1 MRLQLAHRAVLR
13 GLLFASPWIVG
24 FLVFQLIPIIASAYF
39 SLTNFN
45 LFQEPQF
52 VGLRNYQRLASDE
65 LFWKSLFNT
74 LYLTVIG
81 VPISLTAALAA
92 ALALNMR
99 VRGQWLFRTIV
110 FLPTVVPVVAATY
123 IWRWLLNSQYGYVNQ
138 ALVAFHL
145 GQPLWLDDPFWTKP
159 ALILMSLWV
168 TGSAMIVFLASLQDV
183 PEEYYEAAVI
193 DGAGA
198 WAKFWHVTLPLISPV
213 ILFETIIASIFLL
226 QYFTQA
232 YLLGQT
238 RFNAASGGPENSML
252 VYGLYLF
259 QQAFINLNM
268 GYASA
273 MAWVLLFVAL
283 AGTLLLLFVSRDRV
297 FYAGD

>member
-1 MRLQLAHRAVLR
+1 MTHRSVLR

-24 FLVFQLIPIIASAYF
+24 FVIFQFVPIVASAYF

-45 LFQEPQF
+45 LFQDPQF

-65 LFWKSLFNT
+65 LFWKSLTNT

-81 VPISLTAALAA
+81 VPVSLTAALCA
-92 ALALNMR
+92 ALALNMK
-99 VRGQWLFRTIV
+99 VRGQSLFRLFV

-123 IWRWLLNSQYGYVNQ
+123 IWRWLLNAQYGYVNQ
-138 ALVAFHL
+138 ALGSVGL

-168 TGSAMIVFLASLQDV
+168 TGSAMVIFLAALQEV
-183 PEEYYEAAVI
+183 PGDYYEAAVI
-193 DGAGA
+193 DGAGP
-198 WAKFWHVTLPLISPV
+198 WAQFRHVTLPLISPV
-213 ILFETIIASIFLL
+213 ILFQTIIASIFTL
-226 QYFTQA
+226 QFFTQA
-232 YLLGQT
+232 FLLSQT
-238 RFNAASGGPENSML
+238 RFNAASGGPENSLL
-252 VYGLYLF
+252 VYGIYLF
-259 QQAFINLNM
+259 QQAFVNLNM

-283 AGTLLLLFVSRDRV
+283 AGTWLLLRLSRDRV

>member
-1 MRLQLAHRAVLR
+1 MTHRSVLR
-13 GLLFASPWIVG
+13 GLLFASPWILG
-24 FLVFQLIPIIASAYF
+24 FVIFQLIPIVASAYF

-45 LFQEPQF
+45 LFQTPQF
-52 VGLRNYQRLASDE
+52 VGLRNYQRLAGDE
-65 LFWKSLFNT
+65 LFWKSLTNT

-81 VPISLTAALAA
+81 VPVSLTAALAA
-92 ALALNMR
+92 ALALNMK
-99 VRGQWLFRTIV
+99 VRGQSFFRLVV

-123 IWRWLLNSQYGYVNQ
+123 IWRWLLNAQYGYVNETLG
-138 ALVAFHL
+138 AVGL

-159 ALILMSLWV
+159 ALILMGLWV
-168 TGSAMIVFLASLQDV
+168 TGSAMVVFLAALQEV
-183 PEEYYEAAVI
+183 PEVYYEAAVI

-198 WAKFWHVTLPLISPV
+198 WAKFRHVTLPLISPV
-213 ILFETIIASIFLL
+213 ILFETIIASIFTL

-232 YLLGQT
+232 FLLGQT
-238 RFNAASGGPENSML
+238 RLNAASGGPENSLL

-259 QQAFINLNM
+259 QQAFVNLNM

-283 AGTLLLLFVSRDRV
+283 GGTWVLLRVSRNRV
-297 FYAGD
+297 FYGGD

>member
-1 MRLQLAHRAVLR
+1 MTHRSVLR

-24 FLVFQLIPIIASAYF
+24 FVIFQLIPIVASAYF

-45 LFQEPQF
+45 LFQTPQF
-52 VGLRNYQRLASDE
+52 VGLRNYQRLAGDE
-65 LFWKSLFNT
+65 LFWKSLTNT

-81 VPISLTAALAA
+81 VPVSLTAALAA
-92 ALALNMR
+92 ALALNMK
-99 VRGQWLFRTIV
+99 VRGQSFFRLIV

-123 IWRWLLNSQYGYVNQ
+123 IWRWLLNAQYGYVNETLG
-138 ALVAFHL
+138 AVGL

-168 TGSAMIVFLASLQDV
+168 TGSAMVVFLAALQEV
-183 PEEYYEAAVI
+183 PEVYYEAAVI

-198 WAKFWHVTLPLISPV
+198 WAKFRHVTLPLISPV
-213 ILFETIIASIFLL
+213 ILFETIIASIFTL

-232 YLLGQT
+232 FLLGQT
-238 RFNAASGGPENSML
+238 RLNAASGGPENSLL

-283 AGTLLLLFVSRDRV
+283 VGTWVLLRVSRNRV
-297 FYAGD
+297 FYGGD

>member
-1 MRLQLAHRAVLR
+1 MTHRSVLR

-24 FLVFQLIPIIASAYF
+24 FVIFQLIPIVASAYF

-45 LFQEPQF
+45 LFQTPQF
-52 VGLRNYQRLASDE
+52 VGLRNYQRLAGDE
-65 LFWKSLFNT
+65 LFWKSLTNT

-81 VPISLTAALAA
+81 VPVSLTAALAA
-92 ALALNMR
+92 ALALNMK
-99 VRGQWLFRTIV
+99 VRGQSFFRLVV

-123 IWRWLLNSQYGYVNQ
+123 IWRWLLNAQYGYVNETLG
-138 ALVAFHL
+138 AVGL

-168 TGSAMIVFLASLQDV
+168 TGSAMVVFLAALQEVPDV
-183 PEEYYEAAVI
+183 YYEAAVI

-198 WAKFWHVTLPLISPV
+198 WAKFRHVTLPLISPV
-213 ILFETIIASIFLL
+213 ILFETIIASIFTL

-232 YLLGQT
+232 FLLGQT
-238 RFNAASGGPENSML
+238 RLNAASGGPENSLL

-283 AGTLLLLFVSRDRV
+283 AGTWVLLRVSRNRV
-297 FYAGD
+297 FYGGD

>member
-1 MRLQLAHRAVLR
+1 MTHRSVLR

-24 FLVFQLIPIIASAYF
+24 FVIFQLIPIAASAYF

-52 VGLRNYQRLASDE
+52 VGLRNYQRLAGDE
-65 LFWKSLFNT
+65 LFWKSLINT

-81 VPISLTAALAA
+81 VPVSLTAALAA
-92 ALALNMR
+92 ALALNMK
-99 VRGQWLFRTIV
+99 VRGQSFFRLVV

-123 IWRWLLNSQYGYVNQ
+123 IWRWLLNAQYGYVNE
-138 ALVAFHL
+138 ALGTFGL

-168 TGSAMIVFLASLQDV
+168 TGSAMVVFLAALQEV
-183 PEEYYEAAVI
+183 PEVYYEAAVI

-198 WAKFWHVTLPLISPV
+198 WAKFRHVTLPLISPV
-213 ILFETIIASIFLL
+213 ILFETIIASIFTL

-232 YLLGQT
+232 FLLGQT
-238 RFNAASGGPENSML
+238 RLNAASGGPENSLL

-259 QQAFINLNM
+259 QQAFVNLNM

-283 AGTLLLLFVSRDRV
+283 AGTWVLLRVSRNRV
-297 FYAGD
+297 FYGGD

>member
-1 MRLQLAHRAVLR
+1 MTHRSVLR

-24 FLVFQLIPIIASAYF
+24 FVIFQLIPIAASAYF

-45 LFQEPQF
+45 LFQQPQF
-52 VGLRNYQRLASDE
+52 VGLRNYQRLAGDE
-65 LFWKSLFNT
+65 LFWKSLTNT

-81 VPISLTAALAA
+81 VPVSLTAALAA
-92 ALALNMR
+92 ALALNMK
-99 VRGQWLFRTIV
+99 VRGQSLFRLVV

-123 IWRWLLNSQYGYVNQ
+123 IWRWLLNAQYGYVNETLG
-138 ALVAFHL
+138 AVGL

-168 TGSAMIVFLASLQDV
+168 TGSAMVVFLAALQEV
-183 PEEYYEAAVI
+183 PEVYYEAAVI

-198 WAKFWHVTLPLISPV
+198 WAKFRHVTLPLISPV
-213 ILFETIIASIFLL
+213 ILFETIIASIFTL

-232 YLLGQT
+232 FLLGQT
-238 RFNAASGGPENSML
+238 RLNAASGGPENSLL

-259 QQAFINLNM
+259 QQAFVNLNM

-283 AGTLLLLFVSRDRV
+283 AGTWVLLRVSRNRV
-297 FYAGD
+297 FYGGD

>member
-1 MRLQLAHRAVLR
+1 MTHRSVLR

-24 FLVFQLIPIIASAYF
+24 FVIFQLIPIVASAYF

-45 LFQEPQF
+45 LFQTPQF
-52 VGLRNYQRLASDE
+52 VGLRNYQRLAGDE
-65 LFWKSLFNT
+65 LFWKSLTNT

-81 VPISLTAALAA
+81 VPVSLTAALAA
-92 ALALNMR
+92 ALALNMK
-99 VRGQWLFRTIV
+99 VRGQSFFRLVV

-123 IWRWLLNSQYGYVNQ
+123 IWRWLLNAQYGYVNETLG
-138 ALVAFHL
+138 AAGL

-168 TGSAMIVFLASLQDV
+168 TGSAMVVFLAALQEVPDV
-183 PEEYYEAAVI
+183 YYEAAVI

-198 WAKFWHVTLPLISPV
+198 WAKFRHVTLPLISPV
-213 ILFETIIASIFLL
+213 ILFETIIASIFTL

-232 YLLGQT
+232 FLLGQT
-238 RFNAASGGPENSML
+238 RLNAASGGPENSLL

-283 AGTLLLLFVSRDRV
+283 AGTWVLLRVSRNRV
-297 FYAGD
+297 FYGGD

>member
-1 MRLQLAHRAVLR
+1 MTHRSVLR

-24 FLVFQLIPIIASAYF
+24 FVIFQLVPIIASAYF

-45 LFQEPQF
+45 LFQDPQF
-52 VGLRNYQRLASDE
+52 VGLRNYQRLAGDE
-65 LFWKSLFNT
+65 LFWKSLTNT

-81 VPISLTAALAA
+81 VPVSLTAALCA

-99 VRGQWLFRTIV
+99 VRGQSLFRLFV

-123 IWRWLLNSQYGYVNQ
+123 IWRWLLNAQYGYVNQ
-138 ALVAFHL
+138 ALGTVGL

-168 TGSAMIVFLASLQDV
+168 TGSAMVVFLAALQDV
-183 PEEYYEAAVI
+183 PDMYYEAAVI
-193 DGAGA
+193 DGAGP
-198 WAKFWHVTLPLISPV
+198 WAKFRYVTLPLISPV
-213 ILFETIIASIFLL
+213 ILFETIIASIFTL

-232 YLLGQT
+232 FLLGQT
-238 RFNAASGGPENSML
+238 RLNAASGGPENSLL
-252 VYGLYLF
+252 VYGLYVF
-259 QQAFINLNM
+259 QQAFVNLNM

-283 AGTLLLLFVSRDRV
+283 AGTFVLLRVSRNRV
-297 FYAGD
+297 FYGGD

>member
-1 MRLQLAHRAVLR
+1 MHRSVLR

-24 FLVFQLIPIIASAYF
+24 FVIFQLIPIVASAYF

-45 LFQEPQF
+45 LFQDPQF
-52 VGLRNYQRLASDE
+52 VGLRNYQRLASDA
-65 LFWKSLFNT
+65 LFWKSLLNT

-81 VPISLTAALAA
+81 VPVSLTAALAA

-99 VRGQWLFRTIV
+99 VRGQSLFRLFV

-123 IWRWLLNSQYGYVNQ
+123 IWRWLLNAQYGYVNG
-138 ALVAFHL
+138 ALGAVGL

-168 TGSAMIVFLASLQDV
+168 TGSAMVVFLAALQDV
-183 PEEYYEAAVI
+183 PETYYEAAVI
-193 DGAGA
+193 DGAGP
-198 WAKFWHVTLPLISPV
+198 WAKFRHVTLPLISPV
-213 ILFETIIASIFLL
+213 ILFETIIAGIFTL

-232 YLLGQT
+232 FLLGQT
-238 RFNAASGGPENSML
+238 RLNAASGGPENSLL

-259 QQAFINLNM
+259 QQAFVNLNM

-283 AGTLLLLFVSRDRV
+283 AGTWLLLRVSRDRV

>member
-1 MRLQLAHRAVLR
+1 MGNRALIR

-24 FLVFQLIPIIASAYF
+24 FVIFQFLPILASAYF
-39 SLTNFN
+39 SFTNFN

-52 VGLRNYQRLASDE
+52 IGLANYQKLASDE
-65 LFWKSLFNT
+65 LFWKSLANT

-81 VPISLTAALAA
+81 VPVSLAAGLLA
-92 ALALNMR
+92 ALALNMK
-99 VRGQWLFRTIV
+99 VPGQSLFRVIV

-123 IWRWLLNSQYGYVNQ
+123 VWRWLLNAQYGYVN
-138 ALVAFHL
+138 AVIGSVGLPE
-145 GQPLWLDDPFWTKP
+145 PLWLNDPFWTKP
-159 ALILMSLWV
+159 ALILISLWV
-168 TGSAMIVFLASLQDV
+168 TGSAMVVFLAALQEVPDV
-183 PEEYYEAAVI
+183 YYEAAEI

-198 WAKFWHVTLPLISPV
+198 WAKFRHVTLPFISPV
-213 ILFETIIASIFLL
+213 ILFQTIIASIFTL

-238 RFNAASGGPENSML
+238 RLNSPSGGPENSLL

-259 QQAFINLNM
+259 QRAFVFLDM

-273 MAWVLLFVAL
+273 MAWILLLIAL
-283 AGTLLLLFVSRDRV
+283 AGTFILLRLSRNRV

>member
-1 MRLQLAHRAVLR
+1 MTHRSVLR

-24 FLVFQLIPIIASAYF
+24 FVIFQLVPIIASAYF
-39 SLTNFN
+39 SLTTFN
-45 LFQEPQF
+45 LFQDPQF
-52 VGLRNYQRLASDE
+52 VGLRNYQRLAGDE
-65 LFWKSLFNT
+65 LFWKSLTNT

-81 VPISLTAALAA
+81 VPVSLTAALCA

-99 VRGQWLFRTIV
+99 VRGQSLFRLFV

-123 IWRWLLNSQYGYVNQ
+123 IWRWLLNAQYGYVNQ
-138 ALVAFHL
+138 TLGSVGL

-168 TGSAMIVFLASLQDV
+168 TGSAMVVFLAALQDV
-183 PEEYYEAAVI
+183 PDVYYEAAVI
-193 DGAGA
+193 DGAGP
-198 WAKFWHVTLPLISPV
+198 WAKFRHVTLPLISPV
-213 ILFETIIASIFLL
+213 ILFETIIASIFTL

-232 YLLGQT
+232 FLLGQT
-238 RFNAASGGPENSML
+238 RLNAASGGPENSLL
-252 VYGLYLF
+252 VYGLYVF
-259 QQAFINLNM
+259 QQAFVNLNM

-283 AGTLLLLFVSRDRV
+283 AGTFVLLRISRNRV
-297 FYAGD
+297 FYGGD

>member
-1 MRLQLAHRAVLR
+1 MTHRSVLR

-24 FLVFQLIPIIASAYF
+24 FVIFQLIPIVASAYF

-45 LFQEPQF
+45 LFQTPQF
-52 VGLRNYQRLASDE
+52 VGLRNYQRLAGDE
-65 LFWKSLFNT
+65 LFWKSLTNT

-81 VPISLTAALAA
+81 VPVSLTAALAA
-92 ALALNMR
+92 ALALNMK
-99 VRGQWLFRTIV
+99 VRGQSFFRLVV

-123 IWRWLLNSQYGYVNQ
+123 IWRWLLNAQYGYVNETLG
-138 ALVAFHL
+138 AVGL

-168 TGSAMIVFLASLQDV
+168 TGSAMVVFLAALQEV
-183 PEEYYEAAVI
+183 PEVYYEAAVI

-198 WAKFWHVTLPLISPV
+198 WAKFRHVTLPLISPV
-213 ILFETIIASIFLL
+213 ILFETIIASIFTL

-232 YLLGQT
+232 FLLGQT
-238 RFNAASGGPENSML
+238 RLNAASGGPENSLL

-283 AGTLLLLFVSRDRV
+283 AGTWVLLRVSRNRV
-297 FYAGD
+297 FYGGD

>member
-1 MRLQLAHRAVLR
+1 MTHRSVLR

-24 FLVFQLIPIIASAYF
+24 FVIFQFVPIVASAYF

-45 LFQEPQF
+45 LFQDPQF

-65 LFWKSLFNT
+65 LFWKSLINT

-81 VPISLTAALAA
+81 VPVSLTAALCA
-92 ALALNMR
+92 ALALNMK
-99 VRGQWLFRTIV
+99 VRGQSLFRLFV

-123 IWRWLLNSQYGYVNQ
+123 IWRWLLNAQYGYVNQ
-138 ALVAFHL
+138 ALGSVGL

-168 TGSAMIVFLASLQDV
+168 TGSAMVIFLAALQEV
-183 PEEYYEAAVI
+183 PGDYYEAAVI
-193 DGAGA
+193 DGAGP
-198 WAKFWHVTLPLISPV
+198 WAQFRHVTLPLISPV
-213 ILFETIIASIFLL
+213 ILFQTIIASIFTL
-226 QYFTQA
+226 QFFTQA
-232 YLLGQT
+232 FLLSQT
-238 RFNAASGGPENSML
+238 RFNAASGGPENSLL
-252 VYGLYLF
+252 VYGIYLF
-259 QQAFINLNM
+259 QQAFVNLNM

-283 AGTLLLLFVSRDRV
+283 AGTWLLLRLSRDRV

>member
-1 MRLQLAHRAVLR
+1 MGNRALIR
-13 GLLFASPWIVG
+13 GLLFASPWIIG
-24 FLVFQLIPIIASAYF
+24 FVIFQFLPILASAYF
-39 SLTNFN
+39 SFTNFN

-52 VGLRNYQRLASDE
+52 IGLANYQKLASDE
-65 LFWKSLFNT
+65 LFWKSLANT

-81 VPISLTAALAA
+81 VPVSLAAGLLA
-92 ALALNMR
+92 ALALNMK
-99 VRGQWLFRTIV
+99 VPGQSLFRVIV

-123 IWRWLLNSQYGYVNQ
+123 VWRWLLNAQYGYVN
-138 ALVAFHL
+138 AVIGSVGLPE
-145 GQPLWLDDPFWTKP
+145 PLWLNDPFWTKP
-159 ALILMSLWV
+159 ALILISLWV
-168 TGSAMIVFLASLQDV
+168 TGSAMVVFLAALQEVPDV
-183 PEEYYEAAVI
+183 YYEAAEI

-198 WAKFWHVTLPLISPV
+198 WAKLRHVTLPFISPV
-213 ILFETIIASIFLL
+213 ILFQTIIASIFTL

-238 RFNAASGGPENSML
+238 RLNSPSGGPENSLL

-259 QQAFINLNM
+259 QRAFVFLDM

-273 MAWVLLFVAL
+273 MAWILLLIAL
-283 AGTLLLLFVSRDRV
+283 AGTFILLRLSRNRV

>member
-1 MRLQLAHRAVLR
+1 MAHRSVLR

-24 FLVFQLIPIIASAYF
+24 FLVFQLVPIIASAYF

-45 LFQEPQF
+45 LFQDPQF
-52 VGLRNYQRLASDE
+52 VGLRNYQRLASDD
-65 LFWKSLFNT
+65 LFWQSLLNT
-74 LYLTVIG
+74 LYLTLIG
-81 VPISLTAALAA
+81 VPASLTAALAV
-92 ALALNMR
+92 ALALNMK
-99 VRGQWLFRTIV
+99 VRGQSLFRLFV

-123 IWRWLLNSQYGYVNQ
+123 IWRWLLNPEYGYVNQ
-138 ALVAFHL
+138 ALGTASL
-145 GQPLWLDDPFWTKP
+145 GQPLWLDEPFWTKP

-168 TGSAMIVFLASLQDV
+168 TGSAMVVFLAALQDV
-183 PEEYYEAAVI
+183 PDVYYEAAVI

-198 WAKFWHVTLPLISPV
+198 WAKFRHVTLPLISPV
-213 ILFETIIASIFLL
+213 ILFETIIASIFTL

-232 YLLGQT
+232 FLLGQT
-238 RFNAASGGPENSML
+238 RLNAASGGPENSLL

-259 QQAFINLNM
+259 QQAFVNLNM

-283 AGTLLLLFVSRDRV
+283 AGTWMLLRLSRDRV

>member
-1 MRLQLAHRAVLR
+1 MTHRSVLR

-24 FLVFQLIPIIASAYF
+24 FAIFQLVPIIASAYF

-45 LFQEPQF
+45 LFQDPQF
-52 VGLRNYQRLASDE
+52 VGLRNYQRLASDA
-65 LFWKSLFNT
+65 LFWKSLLNT

-81 VPISLTAALAA
+81 VPVSLTAALAA
-92 ALALNMR
+92 SLALNMR
-99 VRGQWLFRTIV
+99 VRGQSLFRLFV

-123 IWRWLLNSQYGYVNQ
+123 IWRWLLNAQYGYVNG
-138 ALVAFHL
+138 ALGAVGL

-168 TGSAMIVFLASLQDV
+168 TGSAMVVFLAALQDV
-183 PEEYYEAAVI
+183 PETYYEAAVI
-193 DGAGA
+193 DGAGP
-198 WAKFWHVTLPLISPV
+198 WAKFRHVTLPLISPV
-213 ILFETIIASIFLL
+213 ILFETIIAGIFTL

-232 YLLGQT
+232 FLLGQT
-238 RFNAASGGPENSML
+238 RLNAASGGPENSLL

-259 QQAFINLNM
+259 QQAFVNLNM

-283 AGTLLLLFVSRDRV
+283 AGTFLLLRVSRDRV

>member
-1 MRLQLAHRAVLR
+1 MTHRSVVR

-24 FLVFQLIPIIASAYF
+24 FVIFQLLPIIASAYF
-39 SLTNFN
+39 SFTNFN
-45 LFQEPQF
+45 LFQDPQF
-52 VGLRNYQRLASDE
+52 IGLHNYQKLAGDP
-65 LFWKSLFNT
+65 LFWTSLLNT

-81 VPISLTAALAA
+81 VPVSLTAALIA
-92 ALALNMR
+92 ALALNMK
-99 VRGQWLFRTIV
+99 VPGQSLFRLIV

-123 IWRWLLNSQYGYVNQ
+123 IWRWLLNAQYGYVNT
-138 ALVAFHL
+138 ALGAVGA

-168 TGSAMIVFLASLQDV
+168 TGSAMVIFLAALQDV
-183 PEEYYEAAVI
+183 PDVYYEAAAI

-198 WAKFWHVTLPLISPV
+198 WAKFRHVTLPLISPV
-213 ILFETIIASIFLL
+213 ILFETIIAGIFTL

-232 YLLGQT
+232 FLLGQT
-238 RFNAASGGPENSML
+238 RLNAASGGPENSLL

-259 QQAFINLNM
+259 QQAFVNLNM

-273 MAWVLLFVAL
+273 MAWVLLVVAF
-283 AGTLLLLFVSRDRV
+283 AGTALLLRLSRNRV

>member
-1 MRLQLAHRAVLR
+1 MAHRSVSR
-13 GLLFASPWIVG
+13 GLLFASPWIIG
-24 FLVFQLIPIIASAYF
+24 FLVFQLIPILASAYY

-45 LFQEPQF
+45 LFQDPQF
-52 VGLRNYQRLASDE
+52 VGLHNYQRMASDE

-74 LYLTVIG
+74 VYLTAVG
-81 VPISLTAALAA
+81 VPISLAAALVA

-99 VRGQWLFRTIV
+99 VPGQWFFRTIV

-123 IWRWLLNSQYGYVNQ
+123 IWRWLLNAQYGYVNE
-138 ALVAFHL
+138 ALGTFHL
-145 GQPLWLDDPFWTKP
+145 GQPLWLDDAIWTKP

-168 TGSAMIVFLASLQDV
+168 TGSAMIVFLAALKDV
-183 PEEYYEAAVI
+183 PEVYYEAATV

-198 WAKFWHVTLPLISPV
+198 WSKFRHVTLPLISPV
-213 ILFETIIASIFLL
+213 ILFETIIAGIFTL

-232 YLLGQT
+232 YLLSQT
-238 RFNAASGGPENSML
+238 RFNGASGGPDNSLL

-259 QQAFINLNM
+259 QQAFVNLNM

-283 AGTLLLLFVSRDRV
+283 IGTLVLLRLSRDRV

>member
-1 MRLQLAHRAVLR
+1 MAHRSLVR

-24 FLVFQLIPIIASAYF
+24 FLIFQLIPIVASAYYSF
-39 SLTNFN
+39 TNFN
-45 LFQEPQF
+45 LFQDPQF
-52 VGLRNYQRLASDE
+52 VGLRNYQHLLSDE

-81 VPISLTAALAA
+81 VPVSLAAALLA

-99 VRGQWLFRTIV
+99 VRGQWFFRTVV
-110 FLPTVVPVVAATY
+110 FLPTVVPLVAATY
-123 IWRWLLNSQYGYVNQ
+123 IWRWLLNAQYGYINQ
-138 ALVAFHL
+138 ALATLHL
-145 GQPLWLDDPFWTKP
+145 GQPLWLDDPLWTKP
-159 ALILMSLWV
+159 ALILMSVWV
-168 TGSAMIVFLASLQDV
+168 TGSAMVVFLASLQDV

-213 ILFETIIASIFLL
+213 ILFETIIASIFTL

-232 YLLGQT
+232 YLLSQT
-238 RFNAASGGPENSML
+238 RFNGASGGPENSLL
-252 VYGLYLF
+252 VYGLYVF
-259 QQAFINLNM
+259 QQAFVNLNM

-273 MAWVLLFVAL
+273 MAWVLLLVAL
-283 AGTLLLLFVSRDRV
+283 A
-297 FYAGD
+297 

>member
-1 MRLQLAHRAVLR
+1 MTHRSVLR

-24 FLVFQLIPIIASAYF
+24 FVIFQLIPIAASAYF

-45 LFQEPQF
+45 LFQTPQF
-52 VGLRNYQRLASDE
+52 VGLRNYQRLAGDE
-65 LFWKSLFNT
+65 LFWKSLINT

-81 VPISLTAALAA
+81 VPVSLTAALAA
-92 ALALNMR
+92 ALALNMK
-99 VRGQWLFRTIV
+99 VRGQSFFRLVV

-123 IWRWLLNSQYGYVNQ
+123 IWRWLLNAQYGYVNE
-138 ALVAFHL
+138 ALGAVGL
-145 GQPLWLDDPFWTKP
+145 GQPLWLDDAFWTKP

-168 TGSAMIVFLASLQDV
+168 TGSAMVVFLAALQEV
-183 PEEYYEAAVI
+183 PEVYYEAAVI

-198 WAKFWHVTLPLISPV
+198 WAKFRHVTLPLISPV
-213 ILFETIIASIFLL
+213 ILFETIIASIFTL

-232 YLLGQT
+232 FLLGQT
-238 RFNAASGGPENSML
+238 RLNAASGGPENSLL

-259 QQAFINLNM
+259 QQAFVNLNM

-283 AGTLLLLFVSRDRV
+283 AGTWVLLRVSRNRV
-297 FYAGD
+297 FYGGD

>member
-1 MRLQLAHRAVLR
+1 MHRSVLR

-24 FLVFQLIPIIASAYF
+24 FVIFQLIPIVASAYF

-45 LFQEPQF
+45 LFQDPQF
-52 VGLRNYQRLASDE
+52 VGLRNYQRLAGDD
-65 LFWKSLFNT
+65 LFWKSLLNT

-81 VPISLTAALAA
+81 VPVSLTAALAA
-92 ALALNMR
+92 ALALSMR
-99 VRGQWLFRTIV
+99 LRGQWLFRLFV

-123 IWRWLLNSQYGYVNQ
+123 IWRWLLNGQYGYVNEGLG
-138 ALVAFHL
+138 AVGV
-145 GQPLWLDDPFWTKP
+145 GQPLWLEDPFWTKP
-159 ALILMSLWV
+159 ALILMGLWV
-168 TGSAMIVFLASLQDV
+168 TGSAMVVFLAALQDV
-183 PEEYYEAAVI
+183 PEVYYEAAVI

-198 WAKFWHVTLPLISPV
+198 WAKFRHVTLPLISPV
-213 ILFETIIASIFLL
+213 ILFETIIASIFTL

-232 YLLGQT
+232 FLLGQT
-238 RFNAASGGPENSML
+238 RLNSASGGPENSLL

-283 AGTLLLLFVSRDRV
+283 AGTWVLLRVSRDRV

>member
-1 MRLQLAHRAVLR
+1 
-13 GLLFASPWIVG
+13 VG
-24 FLVFQLIPIIASAYF
+24 FVIFQLIPIAASAYF

-52 VGLRNYQRLASDE
+52 VGLRNYQRLAGDE
-65 LFWKSLFNT
+65 LFWKSLTNT

-81 VPISLTAALAA
+81 VPVSLTAALAA
-92 ALALNMR
+92 ALALNMK
-99 VRGQWLFRTIV
+99 VRGQSLFRLVV

-123 IWRWLLNSQYGYVNQ
+123 IWRWLLNAQYGYVNETLG
-138 ALVAFHL
+138 AVGL

-168 TGSAMIVFLASLQDV
+168 TGSAMVVFLAALQEV
-183 PEEYYEAAVI
+183 PEVYYEAAVI

-198 WAKFWHVTLPLISPV
+198 WAKFRHVTLPLISPV
-213 ILFETIIASIFLL
+213 ILFETIIASIFTL

-232 YLLGQT
+232 FLLGQT
-238 RFNAASGGPENSML
+238 RLNAASGGPENSLL

-259 QQAFINLNM
+259 QQAFVNLNM

-283 AGTLLLLFVSRDRV
+283 AGTWVLLRFSRNRV
-297 FYAGD
+297 FYGGD

>member
-1 MRLQLAHRAVLR
+1 MTHRSVLR
-13 GLLFASPWIVG
+13 GLLFASPWILG
-24 FLVFQLIPIIASAYF
+24 FVIFQLIPIAASAYF

-45 LFQEPQF
+45 LFQTPQF
-52 VGLRNYQRLASDE
+52 VGLRNYQRLAGDE
-65 LFWKSLFNT
+65 LFWKSLINT

-81 VPISLTAALAA
+81 VPVSLTAALAA
-92 ALALNMR
+92 ALALNMK
-99 VRGQWLFRTIV
+99 VRGQSFFRLVV

-123 IWRWLLNSQYGYVNQ
+123 IWRWLLNAQYGYVNE
-138 ALVAFHL
+138 ALGAVGL
-145 GQPLWLDDPFWTKP
+145 GQPLWLDDAFWTKP

-168 TGSAMIVFLASLQDV
+168 TGSAMVIFLAALQEV
-183 PEEYYEAAVI
+183 PEVYYEAAVI

-198 WAKFWHVTLPLISPV
+198 WAKFRHVTLPLISPV
-213 ILFETIIASIFLL
+213 ILFETIIASIFTL

-232 YLLGQT
+232 FLLGQT
-238 RFNAASGGPENSML
+238 RLNAASGGPENSLL

-259 QQAFINLNM
+259 QQAFVNLNM

-283 AGTLLLLFVSRDRV
+283 AGTWVLLRVSRNRV
-297 FYAGD
+297 FYGGD

>member
-1 MRLQLAHRAVLR
+1 MHRSVLR

-24 FLVFQLIPIIASAYF
+24 FVIFQLIPIVASAYF

-45 LFQEPQF
+45 LFQDPQF
-52 VGLRNYQRLASDE
+52 VGLRNYQRLAGDD
-65 LFWKSLFNT
+65 LFWKSLLNT

-81 VPISLTAALAA
+81 VPVSLTAALAA
-92 ALALNMR
+92 ALALSMR
-99 VRGQWLFRTIV
+99 VRGQWLFRL
-110 FLPTVVPVVAATY
+110 F
-123 IWRWLLNSQYGYVNQ
+123 
-138 ALVAFHL
+138 
-145 GQPLWLDDPFWTKP
+145 
-159 ALILMSLWV
+159 
-168 TGSAMIVFLASLQDV
+168 VFLAALQDV
-183 PEEYYEAAVI
+183 PEVYYEAAVI

-198 WAKFWHVTLPLISPV
+198 WAKFRHVTLPLISPV
-213 ILFETIIASIFLL
+213 ILFETIIASIFTL

-232 YLLGQT
+232 FLLGQT
-238 RFNAASGGPENSML
+238 RLNSASGGPENSLL

-283 AGTLLLLFVSRDRV
+283 AGTWVLLRVSRDRV

>member
-1 MRLQLAHRAVLR
+1 MTHRSVFR

-24 FLVFQLIPIIASAYF
+24 FLIFQLVPMIGSAYF

-52 VGLRNYQRLASDE
+52 VGLRNYQRLAGDE
-65 LFWKSLFNT
+65 LFWKSLLNT
-74 LYLTVIG
+74 VYLTAIG
-81 VPISLTAALAA
+81 VPVSLTAALAA

-99 VRGQWLFRTIV
+99 VRGQWLFRLFV

-123 IWRWLLNSQYGYVNQ
+123 IWRWLLNAQYGYVNQ
-138 ALVAFHL
+138 SLGAVGL

-168 TGSAMIVFLASLQDV
+168 TGSAMVVFLAALQDV
-183 PEEYYEAAVI
+183 PEVYYEAAVI
-193 DGAGA
+193 DGAGG
-198 WAKFWHVTLPLISPV
+198 WSKFRYVTLPLISPV
-213 ILFETIIASIFLL
+213 ILFETIIASIFTL

-232 YLLGQT
+232 FLLGQT
-238 RFNAASGGPENSML
+238 RLNAASGGPENSLL

-259 QQAFINLNM
+259 QQAFVNLNM

-273 MAWVLLFVAL
+273 MAWVMLFVAL
-283 AGTLLLLFVSRDRV
+283 GGTFVLLRVSRDRV

>member
-1 MRLQLAHRAVLR
+1 MTHRSVLR

-24 FLVFQLIPIIASAYF
+24 FVIFQLIPIVASAYF

-45 LFQEPQF
+45 LFQTPQF
-52 VGLRNYQRLASDE
+52 VGLRNYQRLAGDE
-65 LFWKSLFNT
+65 LFWKSLTNT

-81 VPISLTAALAA
+81 VPVSLTAALAA
-92 ALALNMR
+92 ALALNMK
-99 VRGQWLFRTIV
+99 VRGQSLFRLIV

-123 IWRWLLNSQYGYVNQ
+123 IWRWLLNAQYGYVNETLG
-138 ALVAFHL
+138 AVGL

-168 TGSAMIVFLASLQDV
+168 TGSAMVVFLAALQEV
-183 PEEYYEAAVI
+183 PEVYYEAAVI

-198 WAKFWHVTLPLISPV
+198 WAKFRHVTLPLISPV
-213 ILFETIIASIFLL
+213 ILFETIIASIFTL

-232 YLLGQT
+232 FLLGQT
-238 RFNAASGGPENSML
+238 RLNAASGGPENSLL

-259 QQAFINLNM
+259 QQAFVNLNM

-283 AGTLLLLFVSRDRV
+283 AGTWVLLRVSRNRV
-297 FYAGD
+297 FYGGD

>member
-1 MRLQLAHRAVLR
+1 MTHRSVLR

-24 FLVFQLIPIIASAYF
+24 FVIFQLVPIIASAYF

-45 LFQEPQF
+45 LFQDPQF
-52 VGLRNYQRLASDE
+52 VGLRNYQRLAGDE
-65 LFWKSLFNT
+65 LFWKSLTNT

-81 VPISLTAALAA
+81 VPVSLTAALCA

-99 VRGQWLFRTIV
+99 VRGQSLFRLFV

-123 IWRWLLNSQYGYVNQ
+123 IWRWLLNAQYGYVNQ
-138 ALVAFHL
+138 TLGTVGL

-168 TGSAMIVFLASLQDV
+168 TGSAMVVFLAALQEV
-183 PEEYYEAAVI
+183 PDMYYEAAVI
-193 DGAGA
+193 DGAGP
-198 WAKFWHVTLPLISPV
+198 WAKFRHVTLPLISPV
-213 ILFETIIASIFLL
+213 ILFETIIASIFTL

-232 YLLGQT
+232 FLLGQT
-238 RFNAASGGPENSML
+238 RLNAASGGPENSLL
-252 VYGLYLF
+252 VYGLYVF
-259 QQAFINLNM
+259 QQAFVNLNM

-283 AGTLLLLFVSRDRV
+283 AGTFVLLRVSRNRV
-297 FYAGD
+297 FYGGD